1 MRPDSVEVPVAEL
14 KALAQKNQLAAG
26 EWSRGKRTFVL
37 LTVLIAPA
45 LLGAGALFASDGPRT
60 SLLGWL
66 SSVSSVTSQIEAE
79 PKAQALSSVV
89 QPADATVVPPAQ
101 DTALPSA
108 IQAIQEPA
116 PSANYSQ
123 LERRIEALAQ
133 GLAALQE
140 KIETLG
146 ATQEQT
152 AREIV
157 KLRELEQDFRKLQAT
172 SAAQA
177 VPNPPRKKTS
187 TLAPLPPATTRNI
200 AKPRWYMVD
209 ARFARRLKQPI
220 TLQQLKTH
228 ASLRDLALLRRG
240 NRLSV
245 MPVSVQQW
253 EYILSLE

>member
-187 TLAPLPPATTRNI
+187 TLAPLPPATTPPPATSQPTAAPLPPATNLLPENPQPEQ
-200 AKPRWYMVD
+200 KPVAPSFA
-209 ARFARRLKQPI
+209 ARLLNLIPRLP
-220 TLQQLKTH
+220 L
-228 ASLRDLALLRRG
+228 G
-240 NRLSV
+240 N
-245 MPVSVQQW
+245 Q
-253 EYILSLE
+253 